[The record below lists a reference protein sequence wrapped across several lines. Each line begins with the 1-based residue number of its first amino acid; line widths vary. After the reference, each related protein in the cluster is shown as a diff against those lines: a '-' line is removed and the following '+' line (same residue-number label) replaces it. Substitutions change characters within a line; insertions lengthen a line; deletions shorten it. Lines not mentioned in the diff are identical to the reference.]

1 MILVITALRALLQNR
16 LHRTVFLVF
25 WLLAAL
31 RLAVPGVLS
40 SSVSVYNFLPSEEGY
55 AVVEIK
61 PAISYGPDNTIA
73 TGEVPVEITEG
84 PADSAPVV
92 YPVGGPAVNTMQ
104 IAPPVGEIIL
114 PWIWAGG
121 SGICFLYFAW
131 IHIRARLR
139 YRFALP
145 EEGPAYLGRIRLKRS
160 DEISAPL
167 VYGFFRPVI
176 LLPVDFPKKDSP
188 EYEQVLYHELTHVR
202 SGDLWYKLGMLLVTC
217 VHWFNPLVWLMLH
230 LSTQDLEL
238 RCDARVIRKLGKKK
252 AYAIALL
259 KAETHHTEHFA
270 EVTFAF
276 SLTEMRLRAI
286 TGTRVYLPRSI
297 LLCTVLTVMLLCCF
311 ATGPVT
317 AGYIVID
324 IEDNEICDSALLL
337 QPPTE
342 DNSGSCAFGDE
353 QGPYMTAYS
362 NDAEQ
367 SLKDGRTV
375 ATVSAVPKHE
385 AVLTISAETDTD
397 GYHDSYADPSEPV
410 VGSADSGQSSPKEHS
425 VRGSNGKQYNV
436 NVEEFTTAFSGKAV
450 WATNPGETFDPFHP

>member
-1 MILVITALRALLQNR
+1 MILVIAGLRALLQNR
-16 LHRTVFLVF
+16 LHRTVFLLL

-31 RLAVPGVLS
+31 RLVIPVMMPSG
-40 SSVSVYNFLPSEEGY
+40 VSVYNLLPQRSFDY
-55 AVVEIK
+55 AVCIIDAQEEQVYKDPSNLADTDGFTVEQETLPHSDMI
-61 PAISYGPDNTIA
+61 IRWGWF
-73 TGEVPVEITEG
+73 TG
-84 PADSAPVV
+84 SA
-92 YPVGGPAVNTMQ
+92 M
-104 IAPPVGEIIL
+104 
-114 PWIWAGG
+114 
-121 SGICFLYFAW
+121 CFLYFLW

-145 EEGPAYLGRIRLKRS
+145 EEGPAFLGNIRLKRS
-160 DEISAPL
+160 DQIASPL

-176 LLPVDFPKKDSP
+176 LLPYDFPEKDSP
-188 EYEQVLYHELTHVR
+188 EYEQVLQHELTHVR
-202 SGDLWYKLGMLLVTC
+202 SGDLWYKLGILLVTC
-217 VHWFNPLVWLMLH
+217 IHWFNPLVWLMLH